1 MNKYYL
7 CSDEYK
13 SLHNIFYNGEY
24 YTICEIVDSAVLTD
38 ELKISLI
45 KKNLYKW
52 DYNNYTPI
60 AVR

>member
-24 YTICEIVDSAVLTD
+24 YTILEIVEDAVLTD

-45 KKNLYKW
+45 KENL
-52 DYNNYTPI
+52 
-60 AVR
+60 

>member
-13 SLHNIFYNGEY
+13 SLHNIFYNGAY
-24 YTICEIVDSAVLTD
+24 FTIRELVEDEVLTD

-45 KKNLYKW
+45 RKNLE
-52 DYNNYTPI
+52 
-60 AVR
+60 

>member
-1 MNKYYL
+1 MNKYYQ

-24 YTICEIVDSAVLTD
+24 YTIREIVEDKVLTD

-45 KKNLYKW
+45 KKNL
-52 DYNNYTPI
+52 
-60 AVR
+60 